1 MYQGVFEQ
9 QLGKS
14 ADCLH
19 PDPLYVVFCS
29 QLLRAHANNFITCIF
44 KFDVRISVHRNTD
57 IGVSHQVLQR
67 FRVHAALCHIGAKC
81 MPAHMGRDFGK
92 LNLVSPIIL
101 FQCIMKIFF
110 PVKRH
115 FRLPVFVQKQKACFS
130 AYKRFDFWF
139 WPSGNDPG
147 KAIVDLVSHRN
158 ITDTTLCLW
167 IFDNLLH
174 LRCALQLMINVDHA
188 GA

>member
-1 MYQGVFEQ
+1 M
-9 QLGKS
+9 S
-14 ADCLH
+14 
-19 PDPLYVVFCS
+19 
-29 QLLRAHANNFITCIF
+29 
-44 KFDVRISVHRNTD
+44 
-57 IGVSHQVLQR
+57 
-67 FRVHAALCHIGAKC
+67 
-81 MPAHMGRDFGK
+81 AHMGRDFGK

-115 FRLPVFVQKQKACFS
+115 FRLPVFVQKQKTCFS

-188 GA
+188 GTQIDIVECQAGKFGNAQAGFEQDAHAVVIL